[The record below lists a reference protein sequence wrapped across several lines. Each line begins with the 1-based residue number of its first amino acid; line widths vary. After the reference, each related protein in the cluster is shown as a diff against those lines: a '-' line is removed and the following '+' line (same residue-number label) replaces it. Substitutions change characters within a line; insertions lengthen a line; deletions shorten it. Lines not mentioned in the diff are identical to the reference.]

1 MSYCARLQTNVSDN
15 VCKLC
20 TTRKA
25 TRLFFARQAA
35 SKHID
40 YQSAQCPHNS
50 PWCAEDSIAQLP
62 ARDSIHKLP
71 TRARRQ
77 AHLCTHANVI
87 SWRECCGGKQ
97 RPLRITCDVFGAQS
111 WASCLTC
118 RDYTA
123 SETPAK
129 RNPTKS

>member
-1 MSYCARLQTNVSDN
+1 MDNKIMCVYHARAVTSDN
-15 VCKLC
+15 CSVCK
-20 TTRKA
+20 R
-25 TRLFFARQAA
+25 
-35 SKHID
+35 SI
-40 YQSAQCPHNS
+40 AQKPSVCMRDVAGGMS
-50 PWCAEDSIAQLP
+50 AEDSIAQLP